1 MWIIKQD
8 SIKPIKKM
16 YVEDNEYIIYIEYL
30 EEADFND
37 RHLNRTKTIS
47 RFCKAKK
54 NGDIVINFYGQKIKA
69 NVNQIEQEED
79 IYRNIL

>member
-16 YVEDNEYIIYIEYL
+16 HVEDNEYIVIIEYIEEDNFKDKSL
-30 EEADFND
+30 S
-37 RHLNRTKTIS
+37 HIKTAS

-54 NGDIVINFYGQKIKA
+54 NGDITINFNKQKIKA
-69 NVNQIEQEED
+69 NINQIED
-79 IYRNIL
+79 

>member
-16 YVEDNEYIIYIEYL
+16 HVENNEYIIYVEYM
-30 EEADFND
+30 EEDNFKD
-37 RHLNRTKTIS
+37 KHLSRIQTVS

-54 NGDIVINFYGQKIKA
+54 DGDIIINFNGQKIKS
-69 NVNQIEQEED
+69 NINLIE
-79 IYRNIL
+79 

>member
-16 YVEDNEYIIYIEYL
+16 HVEDNEYIIIIEYIE
-30 EEADFND
+30 EEEFKDK
-37 RHLNRTKTIS
+37 HLTRTKTIT

-54 NGDIVINFYGQKIKA
+54 NGDIIINFNGQKIKA
-69 NVNQIEQEED
+69 NINQI
-79 IYRNIL
+79 LA

>member
-8 SIKPIKKM
+8 SIKPIRKM
-16 YVEDNEYIIYIEYL
+16 YVEDNEYIIYVEYL
-30 EEADFND
+30 EEEDYKD
-37 RHLNRTKTIS
+37 KHITRTKTIS

-69 NVNQIEQEED
+69 NINQIE
-79 IYRNIL
+79 